1 MVRVKTRIVDNQH
14 TANGEPRTYTI
25 DLSLPPSERYTKVIE
40 DFRHIVPEL
49 TLLFDEVLVAIKPRL
64 FPLWL
69 CHFIFWVFL
78 RQIHSNEQNAELQGF
93 STRLKLPVYILV
105 AYNVLLDLLMGC
117 TSGGVLIKGV
127 GLAEPRMHHFR
138 TLDWGMPSLRKAI
151 VQYNYVEQPD
161 GKVVASTISYVG
173 FVGVLT
179 GVKKG
184 LSISLN
190 FRPYHNAHGWTVA
203 NLQYYSH
210 IAMVLLGR
218 RPSIAAQLRGLILP
232 LRTDSLNGFEIT
244 NCTAGISTR
253 INNGLTTDIFKIKSA
268 LDQKPTTAAYIIMC
282 NGNETIVI
290 EKDLQSS
297 KMTQSSTFITTTN
310 HDVLYESEACVH
322 SETKQIFL
330 GIGMEDLIA
339 ESVERKGCLVEK
351 WEAHSRRQ
359 RRKDVQGTSGP
370 EATEQGIR
378 LQDLKRWMLTYPV
391 CNEETHFVCIM
402 DPIVG
407 VVRWAKCFKEGEI
420 RGEEDDS

>member
-1 MVRVKTRIVDNQH
+1 MDNQQN
-14 TANGEPRTYTI
+14 ANAAPRIYTI
-25 DLSLPPSERYTKVIE
+25 DLSLPPSDRYTKVIE

-49 TLLFDEVLVAIKPRL
+49 MLLFDEVLTAIKPRF

-69 CHFIFWVFL
+69 CHLIFWVFL
-78 RQIHSNEQNAELQGF
+78 RQIHSKEQNAELQGF
-93 STRLKLPVYILV
+93 STRLKLPVYVLV

-127 GLAEPRMHHFR
+127 GHAEPRMHHFR

-151 VQYNYVEQPD
+151 VQYNYVEEP
-161 GKVVASTISYVG
+161 GGEIVASTISYVG
-173 FVGVLT
+173 FVGVIT

-218 RPSIAAQLRGLILP
+218 RPSIAAQLRTLLLP
-232 LRTDSLNGFEIT
+232 P
-244 NCTAGISTR
+244 R
-253 INNGLTTDIFKIKSA
+253 INSLSGVEVTNRGILTQINKDLATDIFQIKSA

-282 NGNETIVI
+282 NGDETVVI

-310 HDVLYESEACVH
+310 HDLSYESETCAH
-322 SETKQIFL
+322 SETKQFFL
-330 GIGMEDLIA
+330 GIGMDDLIA
-339 ESVERKGCLVEK
+339 ESVERKRCLVKK
-351 WEAHSRRQ
+351 WEAHLRRQ
-359 RRKDVQGTSGP
+359 RRKDAQGSKG
-370 EATEQGIR
+370 TEDTAQGIR
-378 LQDLKRWMLTYPV
+378 LQDLKRWMLTYPI

-402 DPIVG
+402 DPVEG
-407 VVRWAKCFKEGEI
+407 VMRWAKCFKDGEI
-420 RGEEDDS
+420 SGEEDES